1 MEISAAG
8 VSARLERRAGGEANW
23 IFDLPEPEEEEKEEE
38 TSTPGEEPST
48 QNVVLVGVQELS
60 LEGISV
66 TFVDAARVGEPMAFE
81 IEKLVGS
88 AAEGEPLAIEMN
100 GSVVGQPYS
109 VSVST
114 GSLADL
120 MTARP
125 AWPVDV
131 ALEVSGLTL
140 GLRRIVAS
148 DQLAA
153 SERSG
158 IVRKGEI
165 LAVLQLEFSGERL
178 TTLDPLLGVSLPPW
192 GPYAFSG
199 RFASTERGYY
209 ATDVSLQVGGSRL
222 TGGIGYEDVAAPRR
236 PDFPGSESGRW

>member
-1 MEISAAG
+1 MEISASG

-23 IFDLPEPEEEEKEEE
+23 TFDLPEPEEEEKEEE

-48 QNVVLVGVQELS
+48 QNVGARRCPVTL

-81 IEKLVGS
+81 IEELVGS

-165 LAVLQLEFSGERL
+165 LAVLQLEFGRAPH
-178 TTLDPLLGVSLPPW
+178 DPRPSP
-192 GPYAFSG
+192 G
-199 RFASTERGYY
+199 RVAST
-209 ATDVSLQVGGSRL
+209 VGPVRVLRPLRL
-222 TGGIGYEDVAAPRR
+222 DRTGLLCDRRVAAGRR
-236 PDFPGSESGRW
+236 